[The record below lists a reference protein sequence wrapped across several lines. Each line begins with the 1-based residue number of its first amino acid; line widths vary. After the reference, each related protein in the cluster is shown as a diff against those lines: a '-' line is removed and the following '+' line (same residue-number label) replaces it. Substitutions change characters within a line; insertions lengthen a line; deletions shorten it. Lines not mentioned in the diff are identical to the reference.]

1 MNFLG
6 KRLLSKSGEVSPSFS
21 KNSGLIFL
29 YFSASWCPPCRK
41 FTPKLIDF
49 YNLSKSSQKDLEI
62 ILVGLDEIQEAHSE
76 YFSKMP
82 WLALPFSEKSLRET
96 LTSKYSIRTIP
107 TLLMVD
113 HSGELLYNEC
123 RYRVETEP
131 QEAYDNFVKIFL
143 KKSKEII
150 C

>member
-6 KRLLSKSGEVSPSFS
+6 KSLLSKSGEVLPSS
-21 KNSGLIFL
+21 LKNSGLFFL

-62 ILVGLDEIQEAHSE
+62 ILVGLDETQEAHSE

-82 WLALPFSEKSLRET
+82 WLGLPYSEKSLIES
-96 LTSKYSIRTIP
+96 LTTKYSIRTIP
-107 TLLMVD
+107 TLLMVSQ
-113 HSGELLYNEC
+113 SGELLYNDC
-123 RYRVETEP
+123 RHRVETEP
-131 QEAYDNFVKIFL
+131 QEAYDNLVKILL
-143 KKSKEII
+143 KKSKENN
-150 C
+150 